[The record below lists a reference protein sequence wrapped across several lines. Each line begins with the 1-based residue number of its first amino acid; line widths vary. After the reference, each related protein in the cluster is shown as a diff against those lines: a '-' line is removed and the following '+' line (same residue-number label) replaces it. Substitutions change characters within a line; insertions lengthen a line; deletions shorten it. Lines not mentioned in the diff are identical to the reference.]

1 MYHTTTYIKD
11 KLYLFGGESG
21 GTDLIEYND
30 ITKLDLGFN
39 LLNLCNINL
48 FIETMEWTLIETNN
62 NKPCPRIQHSCVLLN
77 DDKMIIFGGKYDYQ
91 IIDDLGISVF
101 DSDNEQ
107 YLIVQSSD
115 TPPNIQFSTL
125 VNLSKNRYLIF
136 DEDMNSRDFLYS
148 FVIE

>member
-48 FIETMEWTLIETNN
+48 FIETMEWILIETNN

-77 DDKMIIFGGKYDYQ
+77 DDNMIIFGGKYDYQ
-91 IIDDLGISVF
+91 IIDDLGISIF